1 VAPAPTKPKSLV
13 PACQEIEQ
21 SHTSLFQ
28 TQTLDYQLGHFSWK
42 FADAFKIRIQQQ
54 LMPKLPKDNSVTT

>member
-1 VAPAPTKPKSLV
+1 V

-21 SHTSLFQ
+21 SHTSLPNSN
-28 TQTLDYQLGHFSWK
+28 QLGHFRWK